1 VSRVRAPSRRSWY
14 VRRGK
19 RALDLGLGGLLLAL
33 SAPVQLAVA
42 AVVRAR
48 LGRPVLLRQPRLGE
62 GGRPFVILK
71 FRTMKPD
78 RRVTESVVPLAEE
91 RRSGHPSYDDP
102 RHTRIGTILRRW
114 SLDELPQ
121 LVNVVRGE
129 MSLVGPRPDMAS
141 AVARYEP
148 WQLERHTVKPGLTG
162 VWQVEQRHER
172 GELREFA
179 AVDIDLVAEER
190 REERAAEAE
199 AEAAA
204 NEMNGTATRPT
215 DHVEVQ
221 CRIEG
226 QWIDGFEVFEIIQD
240 GGLRRYRLRRLSD
253 GVVMPVQY
261 AARDVRRKTVAAGP
275 RYLRARSPWSRS

>member
-1 VSRVRAPSRRSWY
+1 MSRVRAPDRRSWY

-42 AVVRAR
+42 VVVRAR

-102 RHTRIGTILRRW
+102 RPYAIGTILRRW

-121 LVNVVRGE
+121 LLNVVRGD

-179 AVDIDLVAEER
+179 AVDIAYA
-190 REERAAEAE
+190 RAVSF
-199 AEAAA
+199 
-204 NEMNGTATRPT
+204 RL
-215 DHVEVQ
+215 DFRVL
-221 CRIEG
+221 
-226 QWIDGFEVFEIIQD
+226 
-240 GGLRRYRLRRLSD
+240 LRTPIAL
-253 GVVMPVQY
+253 
-261 AARDVRRKTVAAGP
+261 VRRPAP
-275 RYLRARSPWSRS
+275 RPADRGLGNVRPDSARSRRSRCQPDPLDR